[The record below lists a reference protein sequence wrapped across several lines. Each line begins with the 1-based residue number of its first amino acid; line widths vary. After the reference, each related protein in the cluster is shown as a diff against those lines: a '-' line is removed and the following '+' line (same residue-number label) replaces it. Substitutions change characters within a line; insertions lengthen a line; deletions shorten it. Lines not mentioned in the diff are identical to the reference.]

1 MMTNINTIS
10 IQYLPSKQ
18 FHFKRV
24 CLIFYYLYFFAY
36 TSIKKLYILHWLRY
50 YHIARLHF
58 FKLQRILLFHT
69 HTHKHI
75 HTSSQLT
82 ISVYFLIFLNPNI
95 CDLYRVYMYVY
106 INTYNNK
113 IIYYVFYFIYLYTAK
128 K

>member
-36 TSIKKLYILHWLRY
+36 TSIKKNSIFSIGYDTNTSLVFISLNSKEY
-50 YHIARLHF
+50 F
-58 FKLQRILLFHT
+58 CS
-69 HTHKHI
+69 THKHI